1 MNKSIDFTFTGGLPA
16 TQYTTA
22 WMQDSYRKAFI
33 GLAGLIGDKVIVSGI
48 EVVGGNVT
56 NGWIS
61 VNGELL
67 PFVGGPVGSD
77 VIIQQITEDRV
88 YNDNVNHTIYYNRQ
102 ATIGSGAGSFPF
114 ADLTRPGTIKEI
126 WQSGDLKQVH
136 CDGAYIAANFDGT
149 GLGTGKRVGWAVCN
163 GSNGTV
169 NMGGRVA
176 IGYDGV
182 LVDPVDNVWDVVY
195 NTMLS
200 TGGQKKH
207 TLASG
212 EQGALTVAAM
222 VDDIGGGGTSAIAR
236 IKFNGTEVL
245 RDGAPN
251 QGNWG
256 TNTVIAAA
264 AAGTA
269 HENRPP
275 FVVTLYLM
283 KL

>member
-1 MNKSIDFTFTGGLPA
+1 MNKRIDLSFNGGLPA
-16 TQYTTA
+16 TQYTLD
-22 WMQDSYRKAFI
+22 WMQDSYRAAFA
-33 GLAGLIGDKVIVSGI
+33 GLAGMIGDKVIISGVA
-48 EVVGGNVT
+48 VVGGNVT
-56 NGWIS
+56 SGWIA

-67 PFVGGPVGSD
+67 PFVGAPVGTD
-77 VIIQQITEDRV
+77 VIIQEITEDRV
-88 YNDNVNHTIYYNRQ
+88 YNDNVNHTVYYKRQ

-114 ADLTRPGTIKEI
+114 ADLTRPGTIKEL
-126 WQSGDLKQVH
+126 WQTGDLKQVH

-149 GLGTGKRVGWAVCN
+149 GLGIANRVGWAVCN
-163 GSNGTV
+163 GDNGTV

-176 IGYDGV
+176 IGYDAV
-182 LVDPVDNVWDVVY
+182 AIDPADNVWDVIY

-212 EQGALTVAAM
+212 EQGAITAAAM

-236 IKFNGTEVL
+236 IKINGTEVP
-245 RDGAPN
+245 RDGAGN
-251 QGNWG
+251 QGGWG
-256 TNTVIAAA
+256 SNATIAAA